1 MTPLLDL
8 LGAAFVG
15 LAVVWPLS
23 FFGHRFYRETV
34 EAELK
39 RHAEEGRH

>member
-1 MTPLLDL
+1 MTPILDL

-23 FFGHRFYRETV
+23 FFGHRFYSETV

-39 RHAEEGRH
+39 RHAQEGGH